1 MRARPAAERRRHASP
16 RRPRASDSPSAPL
29 AQAVSPDG
37 VLVATGEGSSRARIA
52 VWRAADGAPLH
63 RFRGVEGGGVLGL
76 CFASVEVLG
85 P

>member
-1 MRARPAAERRRHASP
+1 
-16 RRPRASDSPSAPL
+16 
-29 AQAVSPDG
+29 

-63 RFRGVEGGGVLGL
+63 RFRGVEGGGVLVL